1 MSEHTL
7 APDGF
12 DGGDGEGEGGLSVVS
27 PGAVDPR
34 SELDPIDPDDAAAE
48 MAPEGAALAALWA
61 DYKRT
66 ADARLREQLILQYA
80 PLVRYVAGRV
90 GVGLPANVEQGDLVS
105 YGVFG
110 LIDAIDK
117 YDIGRAIKFET
128 YAINR
133 IRGAIIDELRSID
146 WIPRSV
152 RTKARDVERAIAVLE
167 ARLQRTPSEAEIAE
181 ELGLH
186 VSELRKVFSQVSFVH
201 VAALDEMLA
210 SNDRADGATLGER
223 LEDDR
228 TDAPGDALDDEETRF
243 FLARVI
249 HTLPE
254 REQIVVTLYYYE
266 GLTLAEIGLVL
277 GVTESRICQLHT
289 KAMMAMRTR
298 MSTVDED

>member
-1 MSEHTL
+1 MTRPTHVRDTSH
-7 APDGF
+7 AP
-12 DGGDGEGEGGLSVVS
+12 GD
-27 PGAVDPR
+27 PARQDPD
-34 SELDPIDPDDAAAE
+34 LIDPDDAVAQLDDPDVVLE
-48 MAPEGAALAALWA
+48 QLWRE
-61 DYKRT
+61 YKECG
-66 ADARLREQLILQYA
+66 DARLREQLILQYA

-90 GVGLPANVEQGDLVS
+90 GVGLPASVEQGDLVS

-117 YDIGRAIKFET
+117 YDLSRAIKFET

-167 ARLQRTPSEAEIAE
+167 GRLQRTPTEAEIAD
-181 ELGLH
+181 ELGMD
-186 VSELRKVFSQVSFVH
+186 VPDLRRVFSQVSFVH
-201 VAALDEMLA
+201 VAALDEMLSA
-210 SNDRADGATLGER
+210 SDRSDGSTLGER
-223 LEDDR
+223 LEDER
-228 TDAPGDALDDEETRF
+228 ADAPGDALDDEETRHL
-243 FLARVI
+243 LARVI

-289 KAMMAMRTR
+289 KAMMQMRTR
-298 MSTVDED
+298 MPSMADD

>member
-1 MSEHTL
+1 MSRPTPVREVPGSS
-7 APDGF
+7 ADA
-12 DGGDGEGEGGLSVVS
+12 EG
-27 PGAVDPR
+27 
-34 SELDPIDPDDAAAE
+34 SELDLIDPDDAVAE
-48 MAPEGAALAALWA
+48 LDEADIVLAHLWRE
-61 DYKRT
+61 YKQT
-66 ADARLREQLILQYA
+66 GDPSLREQLILQYA

-90 GVGLPANVEQGDLVS
+90 GVGLPASVEQGDLVS

-117 YDIGRAIKFET
+117 YDLSRAIKFET

-167 ARLQRTPSEAEIAE
+167 GRLQRTPTETEIAD
-181 ELGLH
+181 ELGMD
-186 VSELRKVFSQVSFVH
+186 VPDLRRVFSQVSFVH
-201 VAALDEMLA
+201 VAALDEMLSA
-210 SNDRADGATLGER
+210 SDRSDGSTLGER
-223 LEDDR
+223 LEDER
-228 TDAPGDALDDEETRF
+228 ADAPGDALDDEETRYL
-243 FLARVI
+243 LARVI

-289 KAMMAMRTR
+289 KAMMQMRTR
-298 MSTVDED
+298 VPAMADD

>member
-1 MSEHTL
+1 MSRPTR
-7 APDGF
+7 APEDAAPV
-12 DGGDGEGEGGLSVVS
+12 GLDR
-27 PGAVDPR
+27 G
-34 SELDPIDPDDAAAE
+34 ELDLIDPDDAVAELDEAA
-48 MAPEGAALAALWA
+48 AVLARLWRE
-61 DYKRT
+61 YKESG
-66 ADARLREQLILQYA
+66 DPGLREQLILQYA

-90 GVGLPANVEQGDLVS
+90 GVGLPASVEQGDLVS

-117 YDIGRAIKFET
+117 YDLSRAIKFET

-152 RTKARDVERAIAVLE
+152 RTKARDVERAIAGLE
-167 ARLQRTPSEAEIAE
+167 GRLQRTPTEAEIAD
-181 ELGLH
+181 ELGLD
-186 VSELRKVFSQVSFVH
+186 VVELRRVFSQVSFVH
-201 VAALDEMLA
+201 VAALDEMLSA
-210 SNDRADGATLGER
+210 TDRGDGATLGER
-223 LEDDR
+223 LEDER
-228 TDAPGDALDDEETRF
+228 ADAPGDALDDEETRLL
-243 FLARVI
+243 LARVI

-289 KAMMAMRTR
+289 KAMLQMRTR
-298 MSTVDED
+298 MGGMAGV

>member
-1 MSEHTL
+1 MSRHTH
-7 APDGF
+7 APDGLAR
-12 DGGDGEGEGGLSVVS
+12 E
-27 PGAVDPR
+27 
-34 SELDPIDPDDAAAE
+34 ELDDADDEYIDPDDAIA
-48 MAPEGAALAALWA
+48 GLDNA
-61 DYKRT
+61 DIVLDGVWREYKMT
-66 ADARLREQLILQYA
+66 GDERLREQLILQYA

-90 GVGLPANVEQGDLVS
+90 GVGLPTTVEQGDLVS
-105 YGVFG
+105 YGIFG

-117 YDIGRAIKFET
+117 YDLTRAIKFET

-167 ARLQRTPSEAEIAE
+167 GRLQRTPSEAEIAD
-181 ELGLH
+181 ELGLD
-186 VSELRKVFSQVSFVH
+186 VRDLRRVFSQVSFVH

-210 SNDRADGATLGER
+210 ASDRSDGATLGER
-223 LEDDR
+223 LEDER
-228 TDAPGDALDDEETRF
+228 VDAPGDALADEETRSL
-243 FLARVI
+243 LARVI

-266 GLTLAEIGLVL
+266 ALTLAEIGLVL

-289 KAMMAMRTR
+289 KAMMQMRTR
-298 MSTVDED
+298 MPAMAGD

>member
-1 MSEHTL
+1 MSRPTPARE
-7 APDGF
+7 
-12 DGGDGEGEGGLSVVS
+12 VS
-27 PGAVDPR
+27 GA
-34 SELDPIDPDDAAAE
+34 SGELDLIDPDDAVAELDEADIVLAHLWREYKETGDAA
-48 MAPEGAALAALWA
+48 
-61 DYKRT
+61 
-66 ADARLREQLILQYA
+66 LREQLILQYA

-90 GVGLPANVEQGDLVS
+90 GVGLPASVEQGDLVS

-117 YDIGRAIKFET
+117 YDLSRAIKFET

-167 ARLQRTPSEAEIAE
+167 GRLQRTPTEEEIAE
-181 ELGLH
+181 ELGMD
-186 VSELRKVFSQVSFVH
+186 VSDLRRVLSQVSFVH
-201 VAALDEMLA
+201 VAALDEMLSA
-210 SNDRADGATLGER
+210 SDRSDGSTLGER
-223 LEDDR
+223 LEDDHA
-228 TDAPGDALDDEETRF
+228 DAPGDALDDEETRF
-243 FLARVI
+243 LLARVI

-289 KAMMAMRTR
+289 KAMMQMRTR
-298 MSTVDED
+298 MPAMAD

>member
-1 MSEHTL
+1 MSRPTL
-7 APDGF
+7 APDVAADEPPGRSVAAVP
-12 DGGDGEGEGGLSVVS
+12 DGGQSDDL
-27 PGAVDPR
+27 
-34 SELDPIDPDDAAAE
+34 IDPDDAVAE
-48 MAPEGAALAALWA
+48 LPEADVALAQLWA
-61 DYKRT
+61 EYKRT
-66 ADARLREQLILQYA
+66 GDAGRREQLILQYA

-90 GVGLPANVEQGDLVS
+90 GVGLPASVEQGDLVS

-117 YDIGRAIKFET
+117 YDPGRAIKFET

-167 ARLQRTPSEAEIAE
+167 ARLQRTPSEQEIAD
-181 ELGLH
+181 ELGLD
-186 VSELRKVFSQVSFVH
+186 VPELRKVFSQVSFVH

-210 SNDRADGATLGER
+210 SSDRSEGATLGER

-228 TDAPGDALDDEETRF
+228 SAAPGDALDDEETRTL
-243 FLARVI
+243 LARVI

-277 GVTESRICQLHT
+277 AVTESRICQLHT

-298 MSTVDED
+298 FGALEDE

>member
-1 MSEHTL
+1 MSRPTR
-7 APDGF
+7 APEDAPPAGL
-12 DGGDGEGEGGLSVVS
+12 DRGD
-27 PGAVDPR
+27 VD
-34 SELDPIDPDDAAAE
+34 LIDPDDAVAELDEAAVV
-48 MAPEGAALAALWA
+48 LSALWRE
-61 DYKRT
+61 YKAT
-66 ADARLREQLILQYA
+66 GDAGLREQLILQYA

-90 GVGLPANVEQGDLVS
+90 GVGLPASVEQGDLVS

-117 YDIGRAIKFET
+117 YDLSRAIKFET

-152 RTKARDVERAIAVLE
+152 RTKARDVERAIAALE
-167 ARLQRTPSEAEIAE
+167 GRLQRTPTEAEIAE
-181 ELGLH
+181 ELGLD
-186 VSELRKVFSQVSFVH
+186 VVDLRRVFSQVSFVH
-201 VAALDEMLA
+201 VAALDEMLSA
-210 SNDRADGATLGER
+210 TDRGDGATLGER
-223 LEDDR
+223 LEDER
-228 TDAPGDALDDEETRF
+228 TDAPGDALDDEETRLL
-243 FLARVI
+243 LARVI

-289 KAMMAMRTR
+289 KAMMQMRTR
-298 MSTVDED
+298 MGGMADD

>member
-1 MSEHTL
+1 MSRPTL
-7 APDGF
+7 APDVA
-12 DGGDGEGEGGLSVVS
+12 GDEPSGPSVAGV
-27 PGAVDPR
+27 PDAGQPED
-34 SELDPIDPDDAAAE
+34 LIDPDDAVAE
-48 MAPEGAALAALWA
+48 LPEAEVALAQLWA
-61 DYKRT
+61 EYKRT
-66 ADARLREQLILQYA
+66 GDAGRREQLILQYA

-90 GVGLPANVEQGDLVS
+90 GVGLPASVEQGDLVS

-117 YDIGRAIKFET
+117 YDPGRAIKFET

-167 ARLQRTPSEAEIAE
+167 ARLQRTPSEQEIAD
-181 ELGLH
+181 ELGLD
-186 VSELRKVFSQVSFVH
+186 VPELRKVFSQVSFVH

-210 SNDRADGATLGER
+210 SSDRSEGATLGER

-228 TDAPGDALDDEETRF
+228 SAAPGDALDDEETRTL
-243 FLARVI
+243 LARVI

-289 KAMMAMRTR
+289 KAMMAMKTR
-298 MSTVDED
+298 FGALDEE

>member
-1 MSEHTL
+1 MSRPTPVREVPGSS
-7 APDGF
+7 ADA
-12 DGGDGEGEGGLSVVS
+12 EG
-27 PGAVDPR
+27 
-34 SELDPIDPDDAAAE
+34 SELDLIDPDDAVAE
-48 MAPEGAALAALWA
+48 LDEADIVLAHLWRE
-61 DYKRT
+61 YKQT
-66 ADARLREQLILQYA
+66 GDPSLREQLILQYA

-90 GVGLPANVEQGDLVS
+90 GVGLPASVEQGDLVS

-117 YDIGRAIKFET
+117 YDLSRAIKFET

-167 ARLQRTPSEAEIAE
+167 GRLQRTPTEAEIAD
-181 ELGLH
+181 ELGME
-186 VSELRKVFSQVSFVH
+186 VPDLRRVFSQVSFVH
-201 VAALDEMLA
+201 VAALDEMLSA
-210 SNDRADGATLGER
+210 SDRSDGSTLGER
-223 LEDDR
+223 LEDER
-228 TDAPGDALDDEETRF
+228 ADAPGDALDDEETRHL
-243 FLARVI
+243 LARVI

-289 KAMMAMRTR
+289 KAMMQMRTR
-298 MSTVDED
+298 VPAMADD